1 MARRV
6 LLVGGDAQ
14 ILAEL
19 GEYLDHRDSEVESVG
34 YCDDALILLRRRQ
47 LFDLVLIL
55 SLNAPWRTWSSL
67 SSPTPRNI
75 GSTSAIMFLKQMRV
89 LYNQVPVIVVSGN
102 LRRRLFLPSNKPP
115 WPLAE
120 VAGAEFR
127 NGSPVLTHASASS
140 SARCSCP

>member
-14 ILAEL
+14 ILAEV

-34 YCDDALILLRRRQ
+34 YCDDALMLLRRRQ
-47 LFDLVLIL
+47 LFDLVLVL

-75 GSTSAIMFLKQMRV
+75 GSTSAIMFLKQMRG

-102 LRRRLFLPSNKPP
+102 LR
-115 WPLAE
+115 AE
-120 VAGAEFR
+120 VEAEALANGAFAFIPRPVNVDEFDRLVALALR
-127 NGSPVLTHASASS
+127 NRDGN
-140 SARCSCP
+140 R